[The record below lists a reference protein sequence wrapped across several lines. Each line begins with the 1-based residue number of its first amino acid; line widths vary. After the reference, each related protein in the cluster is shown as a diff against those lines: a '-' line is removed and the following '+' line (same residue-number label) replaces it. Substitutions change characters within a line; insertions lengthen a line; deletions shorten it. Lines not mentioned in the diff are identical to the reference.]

1 MAEQVVTRTY
11 TASIQNQSQMQNHL
25 NLLGFA
31 ILKPWNVGRW
41 VYSRIWD
48 EIDRIANHNELI
60 IYLTTHER
68 YDDLHSQSSQQ
79 VLQELAEAFTGR
91 CGKRRN
97 GDIRMNPP
105 DYRKHG
111 DKHPHSTVP

>member
-31 ILKPWNVGRW
+31 ILNPWNVGRW

-48 EIDRIANHNELI
+48 EIDRIAQPQRTYHISHNPRTL
-60 IYLTTHER
+60 
-68 YDDLHSQSSQQ
+68 
-79 VLQELAEAFTGR
+79 
-91 CGKRRN
+91 
-97 GDIRMNPP
+97 
-105 DYRKHG
+105 
-111 DKHPHSTVP
+111 